1 MATASR
7 SRAPA
12 AAKQRPRVAL
22 AAVAAADAARSWG
35 VPALALAVIAVLAV
49 LSAAGALGTAGAL
62 AGTVAAALV
71 LLLYIGERPLVTQ
84 ARTPRERAL
93 GAGLALLWFV
103 ACYGPFHARLFP
115 GTPLLDGAQVTAAGS
130 GLPLRIPAAG
140 RSAVDLVLEGQLAE
154 SPSGNVA
161 PPVNY
166 SLTLEGAGGPRV
178 VKGTFEDRLGTRRLG
193 RRGTATV
200 HQRHTADVRVLSNP
214 GRGDLTVKHV
224 VLEPEGA
231 QPITISAYPHPLPGQ
246 LVLGLLATALMAAVV
261 AFDRL
266 GPVPETDG
274 GLTVST
280 AAVLGTALIFW
291 TSNAVHPDFSAL
303 IGSMIFGGPLGF
315 IAGAAVWWMAKR
327 LIAGPAC

>member
-1 MATASR
+1 M
-7 SRAPA
+7 
-12 AAKQRPRVAL
+12 
-22 AAVAAADAARSWG
+22 AAADAARSWG
-35 VPALALAVIAVLAV
+35 VPALALAVIAFLAA
-49 LSAAGALGTAGAL
+49 LSAAGTVGSAAAL

-71 LLLYIGERPLVTQ
+71 LLLYISERPLLIGAHPPR
-84 ARTPRERAL
+84 ARLL
-93 GAGLALLWFV
+93 GAGLGLVWFA
-103 ACYGPFHARLFP
+103 ACYVPFHLRLFP
-115 GTPLLDGAQVTAAGS
+115 GAPLIDAAHVTAAGS

-140 RSAVDLVLEGQLAE
+140 RAAVDLVLEGQLAE

-166 SLTLEGAGGPRV
+166 SLTFEGAGGTRV
-178 VKGTFEDRLGTRRLG
+178 LKGTFEDRLSTRRLG
-193 RRGTATV
+193 RRGSATV
-200 HQRHTADVRVLSNP
+200 HQRHTADVRMLSNP
-214 GRGDLTVKHV
+214 ERGDLTVTHV
-224 VLEPEGA
+224 VLEPESA

-315 IAGAAVWWMAKR
+315 ITGAAVWWMAKR

>member
-12 AAKQRPRVAL
+12 ATKQRPRVPL
-22 AAVAAADAARSWG
+22 AALAAADAARSWG
-35 VPALALAVIAVLAV
+35 VPVLALAVIALLTA
-49 LSAAGALGTAGAL
+49 LSAGGAVGTAAAL

-84 ARTPRERAL
+84 ARSPRERGL
-93 GAGLALLWFV
+93 GAGLALVWFV

-115 GTPLLDGAQVTAAGS
+115 GTPLLDGAQVTAAGR

-161 PPVNY
+161 PPINY
-166 SLTLEGAGGPRV
+166 SLTLESAGGPRV
-178 VKGTFEDRLGTRRLG
+178 IKGTFEDRLSTRRLG

-200 HQRHTADVRVLSNP
+200 HQRHSADVRVLANP
-214 GRGDLTVKHV
+214 GRGDLTVTHV
-224 VLEPEGA
+224 VLEPESA
-231 QPITISAYPHPLPGQ
+231 QPITVSAYPHPLPGP
-246 LVLGLLATALMAAVV
+246 LVLGLLAAALLAAVI

-274 GLTVST
+274 ALTLST

-291 TSNAVHPDFSAL
+291 TSNAVRPDFSAL

-315 IAGAAVWWMAKR
+315 IAGAALWWMAKR
-327 LIAGPAC
+327 LIAGPAR

>member
-12 AAKQRPRVAL
+12 AAKQRPRVPL
-22 AAVAAADAARSWG
+22 AALAAADAARSWG
-35 VPALALAVIAVLAV
+35 VPVLALAVIALLTA
-49 LSAAGALGTAGAL
+49 LSAAGVVGTAAAL

-84 ARTPRERAL
+84 APSARERGL
-93 GAGLALLWFV
+93 GAGLTLVWFV

-115 GTPLLDGAQVTAAGS
+115 GTPLLDGAQVTAAGG

-140 RSAVDLVLEGQLAE
+140 RAAVDLVLEGQLAE
-154 SPSGNVA
+154 SPTG
-161 PPVNY
+161 
-166 SLTLEGAGGPRV
+166 EGAGGPRV
-178 VKGTFEDRLGTRRLG
+178 VKGTFEDRLSTRRLG

-200 HQRHTADVRVLSNP
+200 HQRHSADVRVLTNP
-214 GRGDLTVKHV
+214 GRGDLTVTHV
-224 VLEPEGA
+224 VLEPESA
-231 QPITISAYPHPLPGQ
+231 QPITVSAYPHPLPGP
-246 LVLGLLATALMAAVV
+246 LVLGLLAAALLAAVI

-274 GLTVST
+274 ALTLST

-291 TSNAVHPDFSAL
+291 TSNAVRPDFSAL

-315 IAGAAVWWMAKR
+315 IAGAALWWMAKR
-327 LIAGPAC
+327 LIAGPAR

>member
-7 SRAPA
+7 SPAPA
-12 AAKQRPRVAL
+12 AAKQRPRVPL
-22 AAVAAADAARSWG
+22 AALAAADAARSWG
-35 VPALALAVIAVLAV
+35 VPAVALAAVALLIA
-49 LSAAGALGTAGAL
+49 LSAAGTIGTAAAL

-71 LLLYIGERPLVTQ
+71 LLLYIGERPLVTEE
-84 ARTPRERAL
+84 RSPRERAL
-93 GAGLALLWFV
+93 GAGLAVVWFL

-115 GTPLLDGAQVTAAGS
+115 GAPLLAGAQVTAAGS

-154 SPSGNVA
+154 SPSGNTA
-161 PPVNY
+161 PPVHY

-178 VKGTFEDRLGTRRLG
+178 VRGTFEDRLNTRRLG

-200 HQRHTADVRVLSNP
+200 HQRHSADVHVLANP
-214 GRGDLTVKHV
+214 GHGDLTVTHI
-224 VLEPEGA
+224 VLEPESA
-231 QPITISAYPHPLPGQ
+231 QPITVSAYAHLLPGP
-246 LVLGLLATALMAAVV
+246 LVLGLLAAALLAAVV

-274 GLTVST
+274 ALTLST
-280 AAVLGTALIFW
+280 AAVLGTTLIFW

-315 IAGAAVWWMAKR
+315 IAGAALWWMAKR
-327 LIAGPAC
+327 LIAGPAR